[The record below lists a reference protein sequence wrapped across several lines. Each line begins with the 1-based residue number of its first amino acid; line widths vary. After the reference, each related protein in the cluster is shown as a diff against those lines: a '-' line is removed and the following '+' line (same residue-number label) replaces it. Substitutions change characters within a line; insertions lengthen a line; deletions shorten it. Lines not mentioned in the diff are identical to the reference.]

1 MVLIL
6 VVVVE
11 VVTMEEVEQ
20 LSEIGISVLEE
31 VILVD
36 YDQFPV
42 LYNESINTYT
52 CHRWIKLYRR
62 M

>member
-1 MVLIL
+1 MVVNM

-20 LSEIGISVLEE
+20 LTEIRISVLEE

-36 YDQFPV
+36 YDLFPV
-42 LYNESINTYT
+42 LYNETIN
-52 CHRWIKLYRR
+52 ILIS
-62 M
+62 

>member
-36 YDQFPV
+36 YDRFPV
-42 LYNESINTYT
+42 LYNETINTYT
-52 CHRWIKLYRR
+52 CHRWI
-62 M
+62 

>member
-1 MVLIL
+1 M

-20 LSEIGISVLEE
+20 LTEIGFLVLVE
-31 VILVD
+31 VLLFD
-36 YDQFPV
+36 YNRFPV
-42 LYNESINTYT
+42 FSETIYMCIF
-52 CHRWIKLYRR
+52 

>member
-1 MVLIL
+1 MATLVRL

-20 LSEIGISVLEE
+20 LSEIGFSVLVE
-31 VILVD
+31 VIVFD
-36 YDQFPV
+36 YDRFPV
-42 LYNESINTYT
+42 YITRLYS
-52 CHRWIKLYRR
+52 CRRWIKLYRR